1 MPQMLIQT
9 LDGKGVNI
17 CVKLTGKELVFAKY
31 PAQVT
36 SSENAQGAHM
46 DSAAQWVRNIFGNTA
61 FKVLSFDKPSDSI
74 HVGQVILMA

>member
-17 CVKLTGKELVFAKY
+17 YVKLISEEVVFEKH

-36 SSENAQGAHM
+36 SSKNAHGVHM
-46 DSAAQWVRNIFGNTA
+46 DSAARWVRSQASNQLL
-61 FKVLSFDKPSDSI
+61 KSSDF
-74 HVGQVILMA
+74 